1 MTHAF
6 RSMGCEVVVA
16 GASSAGRDAVERL
29 FAERDARFSRFRA
42 ASELCRVNTAA
53 GEPVLVSEPFA
64 RMLAAALTA
73 ASATSGLVT
82 PTVGAAIE
90 AAGYDRDF
98 DELAEDLRPPDDA
111 EVPSW
116 RRLRLAGRWL
126 FRNGPLTLDLNG
138 VVKGATVDDALALV
152 GTGTVSAGGDVATTR
167 PVVVELPDGET
178 VVLDRG
184 GLATSG
190 TDRRRWRRGGV
201 EQHHLIDPFT
211 ARPAESPW
219 TQVTVAAGSCLAAD
233 VAAKAA
239 LLLGAPGPA
248 WLDRRGLPG
257 RFLSA
262 AGTAEENATWALA
275 TAQVRICA
283 QWHARPRAA

>member
-1 MTHAF
+1 
-6 RSMGCEVVVA
+6 MGCDVEVERA
-16 GASSAGRDAVERL
+16 TGGELDAVERL
-29 FAERDARFSRFRA
+29 FAEQDARFSRFRSG
-42 ASELCRVNTAA
+42 SELNRVNGAA
-53 GEPVLVSEPFA
+53 ADPVLVSQPFA
-64 RMLAAALTA
+64 RMLAAALAA

-82 PTVGAAIE
+82 PSVGAALE

-98 DELAEDLRPPDDA
+98 DELDEDLNPPGDA

-126 FRNGPLTLDLNG
+126 FRTGPVRLDLNG
-138 VVKGATVDDALALV
+138 VVKGATIDDALALM
-152 GTGTVSAGGDVATTR
+152 GGGTVSAGGDVATSR
-167 PVVVELPDGET
+167 RVAVALPDGQS

-201 EQHHLIDPFT
+201 EQHHLIDPST
-211 ARPAESPW
+211 ARPAATPW
-219 TQVTVAAGSCLAAD
+219 RLVTVAAGTCLAAD

-239 LLLGAPGPA
+239 LLLGPAGPA

-257 RFLSA
+257 RFLSS
-262 AGTAEENATWALA
+262 AGTAEENATWSLS
-275 TAQVRICA
+275 TAQVRLCA

>member
-1 MTHAF
+1 
-6 RSMGCEVVVA
+6 MGCDVEVE
-16 GASSAGRDAVERL
+16 GATAVELDAVERL
-29 FAERDARFSRFRA
+29 FAEQDARFSRFRSG
-42 ASELCRVNTAA
+42 SELNRVNGAA
-53 GEPVLVSEPFA
+53 ADPVLVSQPFA
-64 RMLAAALTA
+64 RMLAAALAA

-82 PTVGAAIE
+82 PTVGAALE

-98 DELAEDLRPPDDA
+98 DELDEDLHPPDDA

-126 FRNGPLTLDLNG
+126 FRTGPVNLDLNG
-138 VVKGATVDDALALV
+138 VVKGATVDDALGV
-152 GTGTVSAGGDVATTR
+152 IGGGTVSAGGDVATSR

-211 ARPAESPW
+211 ARPATSPW
-219 TQVTVAAGSCLAAD
+219 RQVTVAAGTCLAAD

-239 LLLGAPGPA
+239 LLLGPAGPA

-257 RFLSA
+257 RFLTA
-262 AGTAEENATWALA
+262 HGTVEESATWSLA
-275 TAQVRICA
+275 TAQVRLCA
-283 QWHARPRAA
+283 QWHARPKAA